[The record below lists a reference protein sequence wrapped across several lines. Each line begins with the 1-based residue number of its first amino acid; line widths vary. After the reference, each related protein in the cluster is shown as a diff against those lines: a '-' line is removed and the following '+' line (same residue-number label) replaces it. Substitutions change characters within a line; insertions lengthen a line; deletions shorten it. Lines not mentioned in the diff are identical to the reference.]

1 MLTIFAR
8 CCACVQAACRETIDR
23 YGVGSCGPRG
33 FYGTFDVHLEIESK
47 LAAFMGAEECILYS
61 DAIASISSVI
71 PAFAKK
77 GDVIVV
83 DSSASFAIQ
92 QGCLLSRSDIVYF
105 KHDDMVDLERV
116 LAAVESKARAQ
127 SNKKNA
133 LMHRRFI
140 VVEGVSSID
149 GSIAPMPQIVR
160 LKNQYKMRLIMD
172 DSLGFGVLGAKG
184 RGTLEHHGM
193 SVSDVDAVCAAMD
206 GSLSSVGG
214 FCVGTH
220 QVVDHQRLSGAGYC
234 FSASSPPYTSTAS
247 IHALALM
254 EAEPKLGASLRAKAQ
269 KVRLAL
275 AAVHKGLVV
284 LGGASAASSAV
295 IHLALKSSAPA
306 SDAPAAADVATLEAL
321 NAALLKEGVMCS
333 VPEFIP
339 ADHAARK
346 ATLRIILST
355 VHTDADCDKLVK
367 TIAAAAAQVIR

>member
-1 MLTIFAR
+1 MLIVRAV
-8 CCACVQAACRETIDR
+8 CCSVQAACRETIDR

-47 LAAFMGAEECILYS
+47 LASFMGAEECILYS

-116 LAAVESKARAQ
+116 LAAVESKSKSQAK
-127 SNKKNA
+127 KKNA

-149 GSIAPMPQIVR
+149 GSIAPMPQIVK
-160 LKNQYKMRLIMD
+160 LKNQFKMRLIMD

-184 RGTLEHHGM
+184 RGTLEHHGL

-214 FCVGTH
+214 FCVGSH

-254 EAEPKLGASLRAKAQ
+254 EAEPKLGATLRAKAT
-269 KVRLAL
+269 KVRAAL
-275 AAVHKGLVV
+275 ANVHKNLVV
-284 LGGASAASSAV
+284 LGGSTAASSPV
-295 IHLALKSSAPA
+295 IHLALKSSGPA
-306 SDAPAAADVATLEAL
+306 SDVPPASDVAQLESL
-321 NAALLKEGVMCS
+321 NAALLSDGIMCS

-346 ATLRIILST
+346 ASLRIVLST
-355 VHTDADCDKLVK
+355 VHTDADVDKLIK
-367 TIAAAAAQVIR
+367 SIGAAANKVIR